1 MGYFYKKGEKKVR
14 PGLYQRYEN
23 RGSSPTAGA
32 MVGYCAITI
41 QADWGPLNEVV
52 TVGLGGNLN
61 KIFGTG
67 GTVADAQAL
76 FDGGATTVYVCRIG
90 TGGTKA
96 SLQLKDGAGT
106 AMVNVE
112 ALYPGKREF
121 AISVKAVLGDDT
133 KKEFIITEG
142 ATVLEKFTFKAGSAE
157 ADNLLSVVN
166 EIGSDYVALT
176 KLADGKGVLAPVQQE
191 AMTGGTNPTVTT
203 ADYSTGFNVLET
215 MDWNTISVDTD
226 DDAVHVLLSSFMARV
241 YQMGKFA
248 MCVIGDPVSVDFA
261 TRLTKARSYNDELV
275 VYFGSGWVDSL
286 GNKKTGHTA
295 VNHVAGVIA
304 STSSDKAITH
314 MVIKGASDLIERLT
328 NEQYIEAINSGC
340 LMLSMSPE
348 KQVWFD
354 SGVNTLLSPDADQDE
369 GWKKIKRV
377 AVRNELMMRMDKSI
391 SKKVGRVTND
401 ADGQADVIQVGQAVL
416 NEMVNEGGK
425 LMPGATFYLDPNTP
439 PQGDSAW
446 FVIDADDADAME
458 KIYLLYRFRYSQL
471 A

>member
-23 RGSSPTAGA
+23 RGSSPTTGA

-52 TVGLGGNLN
+52 TVGLSDSLTKLFGN
-61 KIFGTG
+61 G

-96 SLQLKDGAGT
+96 ATDLNNGEGA
-106 AMVNVE
+106 ALVHVE

-121 AISVKAVLGDDT
+121 AVSVKNVLGDST
-133 KKEFIITEG
+133 KREFVVTEG
-142 ATVLEKFTFKAGSAE
+142 ATVLEKFTFVAGGNEAE
-157 ADNLLSVVN
+157 SLIAAAALS
-166 EIGSDYVALT
+166 EYVKLT
-176 KLADGKGVLAPVQQE
+176 KQEGATGVLAAVQQQ
-191 AMTGGTNPTVTT
+191 ALTGGANPTVST
-203 ADYSTGFNVLET
+203 ADYSAGFNVLET

-226 DDAVHVLLSSFMARV
+226 DNAVHALLATFMNRV
-241 YQMGKFA
+241 YETGKFA
-248 MCVIGDPVSVDFA
+248 MCVVGDP
-261 TRLTKARSYNDELV
+261 LTVALAERFNKARAFNDELV
-275 VYFGSGWVDSL
+275 VYFGSGWIDSM
-286 GNKKTGHTA
+286 GNKIDGHKA

-304 STSSDKAITH
+304 STTSDKAITH
-314 MVIKGASDLIERLT
+314 LVIKGAADVAERLT

-369 GWKKIKRV
+369 GWQKIKRV
-377 AVRNELMMRMDKSI
+377 AVRNELMMRMDRTI
-391 SKKVGRVTND
+391 SKKVGRVIND
-401 ADGQADVIQVGQAVL
+401 ADGQADVIQAGQAVL
-416 NEMVNEGGK
+416 NEMVNECGK
-425 LMPGATFYLDPNTP
+425 LLPGATFYLDAANP

-446 FVIDADDADAME
+446 FVIDADDADTME

>member
-1 MGYFYKKGEKKVR
+1 MGFFYKKGEKKVR

-23 RGSSPTAGA
+23 RGSSNTAGA

-52 TVGLGGNLN
+52 TVGLGGSLT
-61 KIFGTG
+61 KLFGNG

-76 FDGGATTVYVCRIG
+76 FDGGASTVYVCRIG

-96 SLQLKDGAGT
+96 SLELNDSAGA
-106 AMVNVE
+106 AMVKVE

-121 AISVKAVLGDDT
+121 AVSIKEVLGDAT

-142 ATVLEKFTFKAGSAE
+142 ATVLEKFTFTAGSKE
-157 ADNLLSVVN
+157 AGNLIAVI
-166 EIGSDYVALT
+166 EEKGSDYVAVT
-176 KLADGKGVLAPVQQE
+176 KVADGSGVLAAVQQS
-191 AMTGGTNPTVTT
+191 ALTGGTNPTVST
-203 ADYSTGFNVLET
+203 ADYSAGFNVLET

-226 DDAVHVLLSSFMARV
+226 DNAVHALLATFMNRV
-241 YQMGKFA
+241 YEMGKFA
-248 MCVIGDPVSVDFA
+248 MCVVGDPLSVAFA
-261 TRLTKARSYNDELV
+261 TRLQKARAFNDELV
-275 VYFGSGWVDSL
+275 VYFGSGWIDSM
-286 GNKKTGHTA
+286 GNKKDGHLA

-314 MVIKGASDLIERLT
+314 LVIKGAADLAERLT

-354 SGVNTLLSPDADQDE
+354 SGINTLLSPDADQDE
-369 GWKKIKRV
+369 GWQKIKRV
-377 AVRNELMMRMDKSI
+377 AVRNELMIRMDKAI
-391 SKKVGRVTND
+391 AKKVGRVINGS
-401 ADGQADVIQVGQAVL
+401 DGQADVIQVGQKVL
-416 NEMVNEGGK
+416 KEMIAEGGK
-425 LMPGATFYLDPNTP
+425 ILDGATFYLDPDNP

-446 FVIDADDADAME
+446 FVIDADDADTME

>member
-1 MGYFYKKGEKKVR
+1 MGYFFNKGEKKVR

-23 RGSSPTAGA
+23 RGSSPVAGA

-76 FDGGATTVYVCRIG
+76 FDGGANTVYVCRIG
-90 TGGTKA
+90 TGGTK
-96 SLQLKDGAGT
+96 SSVQLKDSADT

-112 ALYPGKREF
+112 ALYPGKRAF
-121 AISVKAVLGDDT
+121 SVSVKAVLGDDT
-133 KKEFIITEG
+133 KKEFIVSEG
-142 ATVLEKFTFKAGSAE
+142 ATVLEKLTFTAGSNE
-157 ADNLLSVVN
+157 AANLLAAVEEV
-166 EIGSDYVALT
+166 GSEYVALT
-176 KLADGKGVLAPVQQE
+176 KLADGNGVLAAVQQAALE
-191 AMTGGTNPTVTT
+191 GGANPTVTT

-226 DDAVHVLLSSFMARV
+226 DNAVHALLASYMARI
-241 YQMGKFA
+241 YKTGKFA
-248 MCVIGDPVSVDFA
+248 MCVVGDPVSVDFA
-261 TRLTKARSYNDELV
+261 TRLTKARSYNDALV
-275 VYFGSGWVDSL
+275 AYFGSGWVDSL
-286 GNKKTGHTA
+286 GNKKTGHEA

-314 MVIKGASDLIERLT
+314 LVIKGATDVIERLT
-328 NEQYIEAINSGC
+328 NEQYIEAIKSGC

-377 AVRNELMMRMDKSI
+377 AVRNELMMRVDKSI
-391 SKKVGRVTND
+391 AKKVGRVINN
-401 ADGQADVIQVGQAVL
+401 ADGQADVIQAGQNVL
-416 NEMVNEGGK
+416 NEMMNEGGK
-425 LMPGATFYLDPNTP
+425 IAPGATFKLDPNNP
-439 PQGDSAW
+439 PQGDEAW
-446 FVIDADDADAME
+446 FVIDADDIDTME

>member
-1 MGYFYKKGEKKVR
+1 MGHFYNKGEKKVR

-52 TVGLGGNLN
+52 TVGLDGNLN

-76 FDGGATTVYVCRIG
+76 FDGGATTVYVCRVG
-90 TGGTKA
+90 TGGKKA
-96 SLQLKDGAGT
+96 SVQLKDSAE
-106 AMVNVE
+106 ANMVNVE
-112 ALYPGKREF
+112 ALYPGKRAF
-121 AISVKAVLGDDT
+121 AVSIKEVLGDAT
-133 KKEFIITEG
+133 KKEFIVSEG
-142 ATVLEKFTFKAGSAE
+142 ATVLEKITFAAGDAE
-157 ADNLLSVVN
+157 ADKLVAAVN
-166 EIGSDYVALT
+166 EANSEYVTVTKVSDGSGVIAAVQQVAL
-176 KLADGKGVLAPVQQE
+176 E
-191 AMTGGTNPTVTT
+191 GGENPTVAA

-215 MDWNTISVDTD
+215 MEWNTISVDTD
-226 DDAVHVLLSSFMARV
+226 DNAVHALLATFMDRV
-241 YQMGKFA
+241 YKTGKFA
-248 MCVIGDPVSVDFA
+248 MCVVGDPVTVSFA
-261 TRLTKARSYNDELV
+261 NRLAKARSYNDALV
-275 VYFGSGWVDSL
+275 AYFGSGWVDSM
-286 GNKKTGHTA
+286 GNKKTGHAA
-295 VNHVAGVIA
+295 VNYVAGVIA

-314 MVIKGASDLIERLT
+314 MVIKGATDVIERLT

-354 SGVNTLLSPDADQDE
+354 SGVNTLLSPNADQDE

-377 AVRNELMMRMDKSI
+377 AVRNELMMRLDKSI
-391 SKKVGRVTND
+391 AKKVGRVIND
-401 ADGQADVIQVGQAVL
+401 ADGQADVIQVGQNVL

-425 LMPGATFYLDPNTP
+425 ILPGATFYLSSENP

-446 FVIDADDADAME
+446 FVVDADDADTME

-471 A
+471 S